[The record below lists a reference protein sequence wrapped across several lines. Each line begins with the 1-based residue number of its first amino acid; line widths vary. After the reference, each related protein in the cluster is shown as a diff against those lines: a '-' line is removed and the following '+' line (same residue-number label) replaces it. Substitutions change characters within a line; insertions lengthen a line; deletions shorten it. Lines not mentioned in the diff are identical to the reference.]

1 MKRARHRGE
10 DGREGGSPGWWIMYI
25 VAIMND
31 LAVLTC
37 LDALSPT
44 PLCYAIPCCTMPY
57 YAVQCHPPSS
67 TPHAR
72 HVLDLGVAR
81 AGGRGGPWWCGCV
94 VLWCCVVLCCV
105 VFWKQEQA
113 DSTTW
118 KHEDL
123 HLPIHSRINIHCSVN
138 GFIREIAF
146 LHSSLS
152 ILLMKRCCMYVPVH
166 GVLSLHAVELL
177 TNESHTLH
185 PFISP
190 PSSPLHLLTYIHS
203 ESSLY
208 TRNRSKSRARF
219 SSSSSSAE
227 KKPV

>member
-1 MKRARHRGE
+1 MRFHR
-10 DGREGGSPGWWIMYI
+10 RR
-25 VAIMND
+25 
-31 LAVLTC
+31 
-37 LDALSPT
+37 
-44 PLCYAIPCCTMPY
+44 YAMLY
-57 YAVQCHPPSS
+57 RAVQCHIMLYNAIRRPQ
-67 TPHAR
+67 PHMLAMCWISVWR
-72 HVLDLGVAR
+72 ER
-81 AGGRGGPWWCGCV
+81 AGGAGRGGVVALCCGAV
-94 VLWCCVVLCCV
+94 WCCV

-190 PSSPLHLLTYIHS
+190 PSSSAHLHTQRILPLHS
-203 ESSLY
+203 QPKQKQSSLLLLLLL
-208 TRNRSKSRARF
+208 RREKARLNPHMQLRF
-219 SSSSSSAE
+219 I
-227 KKPV
+227 